1 MHYRISHWPLWIAVF
16 FLAPGPLV
24 FQLFAH
30 GFSRYTAL
38 WLGAVVAGTGIAGL
52 AGQLPGVEPRPY
64 IILFNEDRP
73 NPLYRKICYT
83 IAWGEM
89 VAYAVLNLV
98 GLLDAFIDGKWHL
111 QQIYASAYFPV
122 AGIVWAFGAFGQL
135 PRVKASTRNEGEERR
150 FFYSALWST
159 GPAQA
164 ALGILWILLPRTR
177 WADGTKLGIFGA
189 VLIGML
195 SLAMRGVLPRT
206 LPVVPEYAGQVL
218 TE

>member
-98 GLLDAFIDGKWHL
+98 GLLDAFINGKWHL

-164 ALGILWILLPRTR
+164 ALGILWMLLPRTR

-195 SLAMRGVLPRT
+195 SLAMRGMLPRT